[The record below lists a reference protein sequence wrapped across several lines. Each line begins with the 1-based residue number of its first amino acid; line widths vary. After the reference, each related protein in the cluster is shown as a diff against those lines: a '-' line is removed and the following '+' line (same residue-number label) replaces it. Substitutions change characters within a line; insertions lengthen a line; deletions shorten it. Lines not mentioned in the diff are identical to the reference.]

1 MVFYKNVIIQ
11 VIIHSY
17 TYITTYNIYV
27 IYIYIICI
35 YIYIYVYNKKI
46 VILCSCYNKKPN
58 RYFKNK
64 IRKAKLVKNISTTF
78 KSKTVFGD

>member
-1 MVFYKNVIIQ
+1 MY
-11 VIIHSY
+11 
-17 TYITTYNIYV
+17 
-27 IYIYIICI
+27 I